1 MATYDEIYG
10 KRVEVLDADPTLNS
24 TYEGQVWYNSTTG
37 KLRTVIAFRAYSSS
51 TSLPSARGTNAPGGV
66 SQTAGFSVGG
76 NTPPSIANT
85 DHYNGLGWTAGGA
98 YPAGKGYLA
107 SAGPET
113 AALAG
118 GGSAYPS
125 ACNTYNGTTWTG
137 ITAMPTGYEACR
149 YAGTSTAGIMTAG
162 GDGGSPGYPAN
173 THEWGG
179 SSWTAGGSLPSVKNY
194 GSTVAGTQT
203 ASYSAGG
210 SYPQKN
216 TTSNYDGTSWTV
228 SGNLPTNS
236 YNMMG
241 NSVGSQTAGVTTGG
255 NATSFPAIAP
265 TVYHYDGSVWAADIA
280 SPLGYANTGSSFGPQ
295 SAHTFAGGN
304 APGLVSTV
312 QEYNVSIN
320 TVTAAAWASGGPLN
334 TARFGSAQMGSTTAG
349 LVAGGSDPSGKKN
362 ESEEYNGTS
371 WTEGDNLNTTRGY
384 LGGGRNSTQTAGLAF
399 GGTTSTGP
407 DNPGATNAT
416 EEYDG
421 SSWTSVNNMN
431 YSARNL
437 GGLGTQTSALSAGG
451 VPVLATS
458 GEYDGT
464 NWTAGTSLPAG
475 LQDNYGMT
483 GATLTAGL
491 LAGGEGPPG
500 STVSNTFEYDGT
512 NWTAGGTLP
521 TATRE
526 NGMSGIQTAALMFGG
541 ADPSTTG
548 RTIGYDGTAWSTRP
562 SLGTARAQAGGAGT
576 ATAAFCAGGLV
587 PSPGATTATEEFTGA
602 TETATASTL
611 TTS

>member
-37 KLRTVIAFRAYSSS
+37 KLRTVVAFRAYSTS
-51 TSLPSARGTNAPGGV
+51 TSLPSARGINAPGGV

-76 NTPPSIANT
+76 ATPPDIANT

-98 YPAGKGYLA
+98 YPAGKAYLA

-179 SSWTAGGSLPSVKNY
+179 SSWTAGGALPSVKNY
-194 GSTVAGTQT
+194 GSTVSGTQT
-203 ASYSAGG
+203 ASFSAGG

-255 NATSFPAIAP
+255 NATSFPSIAP
-265 TVYHYDGSVWAADIA
+265 TVYHYDGSVWSADVA
-280 SPLGYANTGSSFGPQ
+280 SALGYANTGASFGPQ
-295 SAHTFAGGN
+295 SSHTFSGGN

-312 QEYNVSIN
+312 QEYNVSTN
-320 TVTAAAWASGGPLN
+320 TGTAAAWASATAMN
-334 TARFGSAQMGSTTAG
+334 TARNVLAGAGTQTSALMIGGNNPGSTQKGETEQY
-349 LVAGGSDPSGKKN
+349 D
-362 ESEEYNGTS
+362 GTS
-371 WTEGDNLNTTRGY
+371 WTEKSDLNTARSQ
-384 LGGGRNSTQTAGLAF
+384 GGSGGTTAAAVFFGGDVYPTSPRDTGATEEWNGSAWSNNPNSMGTARRALIGIGTQTAALAA
-399 GGTTSTGP
+399 GGYTTTML
-407 DNPGATNAT
+407 NNV

-421 SSWTSVNNMN
+421 SSWTAQNTLPAANES
-431 YSARNL
+431 L
-437 GGLGTQTSALSAGG
+437 GGAGTQTAGLTFG
-451 VPVLATS
+451 GLAPSFTTATN
-458 GEYDGT
+458 EYDGT
-464 NWTAGTSLPAG
+464 NWTSGGNLAVARWGLGRGTVGTQTSCLG
-475 LQDNYGMT
+475 F
-483 GATLTAGL
+483 
-491 LAGGEGPPG
+491 GGETG
-500 STVSNTFEYDGT
+500 SVS
-512 NWTAGGTLP
+512 
-521 TATRE
+521 
-526 NGMSGIQTAALMFGG
+526 S
-541 ADPSTTG
+541 STE
-548 RTIGYDGTAWSTRP
+548 GYDGTAWSSRP
-562 SLGTARAQAGGAGT
+562 SMGTARRASGGAGT
-576 ATAAFCAGGLV
+576 QTANLSAGGY
-587 PSPGATTATEEFTGA
+587 STAITAVVEEFTGA